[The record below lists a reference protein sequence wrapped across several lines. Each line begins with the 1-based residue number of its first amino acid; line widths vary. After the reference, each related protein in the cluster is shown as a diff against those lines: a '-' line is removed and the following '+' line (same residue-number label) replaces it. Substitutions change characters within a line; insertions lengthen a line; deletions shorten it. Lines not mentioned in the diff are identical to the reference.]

1 VVSGL
6 EFFVFSLVDVADR
19 KAYPL
24 AVKQTIRSEAEKEAI
39 KLRKK
44 KRAKKSKTT
53 KSKLK
58 GRKKGSL
65 NKDKNELN
73 WSPELWRINELLSGL
88 VKLPRVFI
96 KVKYLAL
103 DGHFGHH
110 QAVLMAIEN
119 DLHLISKMRKDA
131 ALYEKYEGEYGG
143 RGAKKKYG
151 TRLKYDLL
159 STKYLKKSER
169 VGEIITNYYQG
180 IFLHKEF
187 GREINAVIIV
197 KLNLKTLDVRDT
209 RYCSAA
215 MSNWAGKS

>member
-1 VVSGL
+1 MI
-6 EFFVFSLVDVADR
+6 SLVDVAER

-24 AVKQTIRSEAEKEAI
+24 AVKQTVRSEAEKKALKE
-39 KLRKK
+39 RKK

-53 KSKLK
+53 KGKPK

-73 WSPELWRINELLSGL
+73 LSAELLRINELLSGL
-88 VKLPRVFI
+88 LKLLRVFI

-110 QAVLMAIEN
+110 QAVLMAIQN

-143 RGAKKKYG
+143 RGARK
-151 TRLKYDLL
+151 
-159 STKYLKKSER
+159 
-169 VGEIITNYYQG
+169 EIWNEAQI
-180 IFLHKEF
+180 
-187 GREINAVIIV
+187 
-197 KLNLKTLDVRDT
+197 
-209 RYCSAA
+209 
-215 MSNWAGKS
+215 